1 MVLKQRLAGRAG
13 RPNGVFFVKQR
24 PVSKDVPR
32 AQIKEDVKQ
41 FLEKGGKIDYIESGV
56 SGVKPKTKPNKKK

>member
-1 MVLKQRLAGRAG
+1 M
-13 RPNGVFFVKQR
+13 KQR